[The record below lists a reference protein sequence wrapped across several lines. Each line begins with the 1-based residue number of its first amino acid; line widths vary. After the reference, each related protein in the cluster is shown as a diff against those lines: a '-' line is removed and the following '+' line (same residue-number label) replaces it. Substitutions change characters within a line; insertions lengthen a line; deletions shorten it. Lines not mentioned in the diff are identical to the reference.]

1 MRAGGPGFTL
11 WLTGLS
17 GAGKSTLASA
27 VEAALA
33 ARGRSV
39 ELLDAEYVRH
49 AFGDDLGHTPAD
61 RIRNMRRLGFLSR
74 LLSRHGVAVIVA
86 AMSPY
91 RAIRDEIRNSHQ
103 VPFVEV
109 FVDCPLE
116 ELVRR
121 DSKGLYSRARSGGL
135 ENVIG
140 VSEPYEASD
149 RPEVHVMT
157 DRTPVAECVQTIL
170 SALQQRRLIDA

>member
-1 MRAGGPGFTL
+1 MTAGGQGFTL

-27 VEAALA
+27 VEAALI

-39 ELLDAEYVRH
+39 ELLDAESVRH

-61 RIRNMRRLGFLSR
+61 RVRNMRRLGFLSR

-91 RAIRDEIRNSHQ
+91 RAVRDEIRASHQ
-103 VPFVEV
+103 APFVEV

-121 DSKGLYSRARSGGL
+121 DTKGLYSRAQAGTL
-135 ENVIG
+135 ANVIG
-140 VSEPYEASD
+140 VSEPYEVSD
-149 RPEVHVMT
+149 RPEVHLKT
-157 DRTPVAECVQTIL
+157 DRTPVAECVQAIL